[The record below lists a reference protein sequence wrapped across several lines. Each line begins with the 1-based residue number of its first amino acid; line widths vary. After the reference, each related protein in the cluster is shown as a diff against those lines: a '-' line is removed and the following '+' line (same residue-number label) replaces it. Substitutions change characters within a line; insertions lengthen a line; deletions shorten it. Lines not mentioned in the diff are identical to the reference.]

1 MSDSGSGRFDDIK
14 TRLKEALGDADG
26 EVDLDTIVAR
36 VRESVDRTG
45 GEIDAD
51 ALVARVKAA
60 AGTIEGKADADKI
73 RQWIDEVD
81 RDKLQ
86 GWLEGAKS
94 VTAGAAAFAGAQGE
108 RLADRAPGAF
118 DKVVGVAKEALGD
131 FIGNEGMAR
140 EGELQHLKG
149 DIEERFANAA
159 DEAGTKAKGAVD
171 EVRASTEG
179 PDN

>member
-1 MSDSGSGRFDDIK
+1 MSDLRRGRFDDIK
-14 TRLKEALGDADG
+14 SRLKEALGDSDG
-26 EVDLDTIVAR
+26 DVNLDTIVAR

-45 GEIDAD
+45 GEIDAE
-51 ALVARVKAA
+51 ALVARVKVAA
-60 AGTIEGKADADKI
+60 DTIEGKADGDKI

-81 RDKLQ
+81 RDRLQ
-86 GWLEGAKS
+86 GWLDGAK
-94 VTAGAAAFAGAQGE
+94 TATASAASFAGTQGE

-149 DIEERFANAA
+149 DIEGRFANATVAAGPEAKGAA
-159 DEAGTKAKGAVD
+159 DEA
-171 EVRASTEG
+171 RANTEG
-179 PDN
+179 TDN